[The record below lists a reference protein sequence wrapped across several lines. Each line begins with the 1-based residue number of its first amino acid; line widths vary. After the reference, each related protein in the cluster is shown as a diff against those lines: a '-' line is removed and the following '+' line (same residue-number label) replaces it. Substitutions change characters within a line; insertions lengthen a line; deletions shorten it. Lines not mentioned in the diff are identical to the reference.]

1 SIRLKMKS
9 ADTVPKAKAAIQG
22 SELGNFDAPILV
34 KNISMVRQRPM
45 NNESQELKEIYVSK
59 NLPAYA

>member
-1 SIRLKMKS
+1 
-9 ADTVPKAKAAIQG
+9 VPKAKALIQT
-22 SELGNFDAPILV
+22 SERRNFDAPIGA

-59 NLPAYA
+59 DLLASA